1 MRKAIFTIIS
11 VIQFLTYG
19 FAQTNPTDSLYEKA
33 MDFYDQ
39 KIFKQSA
46 LLFDK
51 VLLSKSSSDP
61 DVLYN
66 ASCVYSLN
74 DESQKAI
81 TYLNILADNYF
92 YSDIEHINTDTDL
105 ENLHQLTEWKPLI
118 EKVTRNKETLPKR
131 RRTKIQTELLKTKN
145 LLNADNGKLWNGNI
159 WNDNILVLDENEI
172 VYTLRND
179 LTNTSNDSLLFYKHV
194 KEKTL
199 LHVNTNQEFEGKKWA
214 IVQNY
219 DITPSDS
226 CQTPIHELFHLY
238 HSKQINIAGNIVEY
252 LDNYKAK
259 IFLRS
264 EFEALR
270 NCIKSLQTN
279 NEIAAKQF
287 LNDAIYFRT
296 KREKQFKNQNH
307 YALELETLEG
317 LASYTGYKLSAYT
330 DLYRMA
336 ILELNGRENPTGL
349 NRSFAYATG
358 LAYGLIFDHFQIKWR
373 TDLKHIYSFREIYN
387 QQKTFKQ
394 SAGGKSE
401 NIKQR
406 NNFYEIEREEIR
418 RKLTND
424 SIRQFYKNLF
434 IEQPVLVVHRD
445 TSDKTYFMSF
455 DMNSTFTL
463 GKEGIIYS
471 DISSSSTNP
480 LVFGNFKTTGETQI
494 GKTGILITSNFG
506 KLTFSKP
513 LKIEDNIITGE
524 NYVIELNKGWTV
536 KLLDKK
542 GNLEIVKE

>member
-1 MRKAIFTIIS
+1 MKLVFTIII
-11 VIQFLTYG
+11 VFQFLTYG
-19 FAQTNPTDSLYEKA
+19 FVQTNPTDSLYKKA

-39 KIFKQSA
+39 KIYNQSA
-46 LLFDK
+46 LLLDK
-51 VLLSKSSSDP
+51 VLLTKSSSNP
-61 DVLYN
+61 DILYN

-74 DESQKAI
+74 NEAKKAM
-81 TYLNILADNYF
+81 TYLNILADKYF
-92 YSDIEHINTDTDL
+92 YSDLQHINTDTDL
-105 ENLHQLTEWKPLI
+105 ENLRQLAEWKLLI
-118 EKVTRNKETLPKR
+118 EKVTKNKETLPQR
-131 RRTKIQTELLKTKN
+131 RRAKIQTELLKTKN

-159 WNDNILVLDENEI
+159 WNDHILVLDENEI
-172 VYTLRND
+172 VYTLNSK
-179 LTNTSNDSLLFYKHV
+179 LPNTTNDSLLFYKSV

-199 LHVNTNQEFEGKKWA
+199 LHVNTNQLFEGEKWA

-219 DITPSDS
+219 DITSSDS
-226 CQTPIHELFHLY
+226 CQTPIHELFHLF

-252 LDNYKAK
+252 LDEYKAK
-259 IFLRS
+259 ILLRS

-279 NEIAAKQF
+279 NETAAKQF

-296 KREKQFKNQNH
+296 KREKEYKSQNH

-330 DLYRMA
+330 DLYRMS

-358 LAYGLIFDHFQIKWR
+358 LAYGLIFDHFQVKWR
-373 TDLKHIYSFREIYN
+373 TDLKHIYSFRDIYN
-387 QQKTFKQ
+387 QQKFFKKAVD
-394 SAGGKSE
+394 SKSE

-406 NNFYEIEREEIR
+406 NNYYTIEREEIK
-418 RKLTND
+418 RKLIND
-424 SIRQFYKNLF
+424 SIRQFYNNIF
-434 IEQPVLVVHRD
+434 IKQPVLVVQRD

-463 GKEGIIYS
+463 GKEGIVYS
-471 DISSSSTNP
+471 EISSSSTNP

-494 GKTGILITSNFG
+494 GKTGILITSNFS

-513 LKIEDNIITGE
+513 LKIQDKIITGE
-524 NYVIELNKGWTV
+524 NYVIELNKGWKV
-536 KLLDKK
+536 RQLDKK

>member
-1 MRKAIFTIIS
+1 MKLVFTIIT
-11 VIQFLTYG
+11 VFQFLTYG
-19 FAQTNPTDSLYEKA
+19 FAQTNPTDSLYKKA
-33 MDFYDQ
+33 MDSYDQ
-39 KIFKQSA
+39 KNYKQSA

-51 VLLSKSSSDP
+51 VILSKSSNDP
-61 DVLYN
+61 DFLYN

-74 DESQKAI
+74 SEPTKAI
-81 TYLNILADNYF
+81 TYLSILAEKYY
-92 YSDIEHINTDTDL
+92 YSDLEHITTDTDL
-105 ENLHQLTEWKPLI
+105 EVLHQLIEWKPLI
-118 EKVTRNKETLPKR
+118 EKVIKNKETLPKR
-131 RRTKIQTELLKTKN
+131 RRAKIQTELLKTKN

-179 LTNTSNDSLLFYKHV
+179 LTNTSIDSLLFYKSV

-199 LHVNTNQEFEGKKWA
+199 LHVNTNQQFEGEKWA

-226 CQTPIHELFHLY
+226 CQTSIHELFHLF

-252 LDNYKAK
+252 LDEYKAK
-259 IFLRS
+259 ILLRS

-279 NEIAAKQF
+279 NETAAKQF

-296 KREKQFKNQNH
+296 KREKEYKSQNH

-317 LASYTGYKLSAYT
+317 LASYTGYKLSAYK

-336 ILELNGRENPTGL
+336 ILELNGREKPTGL

-358 LAYGLIFDHFQIKWR
+358 LAYGLIFDHFQVKWR
-373 TDLKHIYSFREIYN
+373 TDLKHIYSYRDIYN
-387 QQKTFKQ
+387 QQKSFKKAVD
-394 SAGGKSE
+394 SKSE

-406 NNFYEIEREEIR
+406 NNYYTIEREEIK
-418 RKLTND
+418 RKLIND
-424 SIRQFYKNLF
+424 SIRQFYNNLF
-434 IEQPVLVVHRD
+434 IKQPVLVVQRD

-463 GKEGIIYS
+463 GKEGIVYS
-471 DISSSSTNP
+471 EISSSSTNP

-513 LKIEDNIITGE
+513 LKIQDNIITGE

-536 KLLDKK
+536 KHLDKK

>member
-1 MRKAIFTIIS
+1 MKLVFTIIT
-11 VIQFLTYG
+11 VFQFLTYG
-19 FAQTNPTDSLYEKA
+19 FAQTNPTDSLYKKA

-39 KIFKQSA
+39 KNYKQSA

-51 VLLSKSSSDP
+51 VILSKSSNDP
-61 DVLYN
+61 DFLYN

-74 DESQKAI
+74 SEPTKAI
-81 TYLNILADNYF
+81 TYLSILADKYY
-92 YSDIEHINTDTDL
+92 YSDLEHITTDTDL
-105 ENLHQLTEWKPLI
+105 EVLHQLIEWKPLI
-118 EKVTRNKETLPKR
+118 EKVIKNKETLPKR
-131 RRTKIQTELLKTKN
+131 RRAKIQTELLKTKN

-179 LTNTSNDSLLFYKHV
+179 LTNTSIDSLLFYKSV

-199 LHVNTNQEFEGKKWA
+199 LHVNTNQQFEGEKWA

-226 CQTPIHELFHLY
+226 CQIPIHELFHLF

-259 IFLRS
+259 ILLRS

-279 NEIAAKQF
+279 NEAAAKQF

-296 KREKQFKNQNH
+296 KREKEFKSQNH

-317 LASYTGYKLSAYT
+317 LASYTGYKLSAYK
-330 DLYRMA
+330 DLYRMV

-358 LAYGLIFDHFQIKWR
+358 LAYGLIFDHFQVKWR

-387 QQKTFKQ
+387 QQKIFKQ
-394 SAGGKSE
+394 ELDGKSE
-401 NIKQR
+401 NIKLR
-406 NNFYEIEREEIR
+406 NNYYTIEREETK
-418 RKLTND
+418 RKLISD
-424 SIRQFYKNLF
+424 SIRQFYNNLF
-434 IEQPVLVVHRD
+434 LKQPVLVVKRD

-463 GKEGIIYS
+463 GKEGIVYS
-471 DISSSSTNP
+471 EISSSSTNP

-513 LKIEDNIITGE
+513 LKIQDNIITGE
-524 NYVIELNKGWTV
+524 NYVIELNKGWKV
-536 KLLDKK
+536 RQLKK